1 MLSQENRCIYRKNQ
15 ISDVIC
21 QLRFPQILKI
31 GTEIPAAFQ
40 DAIREDF
47 PQYAKL
53 RQAPAPKIAGTPGN
67 MHLENTPPVINHQ
80 FVSAD
85 GKWRV
90 NLTSSFVSLTCNAYS
105 CWEDFAQKLDKPLAA
120 FIKLYQPAY
129 FERIGLRYL
138 NFISRDALNLQEFP
152 YRDLIEP
159 CWLGPL
165 NEEDVIEAS
174 TTRCSVDAE
183 LALRGGCRAAIH
195 AGPGRVKHGG
205 KPDPE
210 VKFVFDMDLFM
221 PGNIQVNHSAGALQT
236 LHGQA
241 FGVFRGAITHQLH
254 RAMEPETI

>member
-1 MLSQENRCIYRKNQ
+1 MLSQENRCIYKKNQ

-40 DAIREDF
+40 DAIRDEF
-47 PQYAKL
+47 PQYSKL
-53 RQAPAPKIAGTPGN
+53 QQAPAPKLSGAPGN
-67 MHLENTPPVINHQ
+67 MRLENAPPTVNHQ
-80 FVSAD
+80 FTSAD

-90 NLTSSFVSLTCNAYS
+90 NLTSGFVSLTTNAYT
-105 CWEDFAQKLDKPLAA
+105 CWEHFAQKLDQPLAA

-138 NFISRDALNLQEFP
+138 NFISRTALELEGTP
-152 YRDLIEP
+152 YKELIEP

-165 NEEDVIEAS
+165 YEDDVNEAS
-174 TTRCSVDAE
+174 TTRCSVDTE
-183 LALRGGCRAAIH
+183 LALRGGCRATVH

-205 KPDPE
+205 QPDPE
-210 VKFVFDMDLFM
+210 VKFVFDLDLFM

-236 LHGQA
+236 LHAQA
-241 FGVFRGAITHQLH
+241 FGIFRGAITRQLH
-254 RAMEPETI
+254 DAMEPEAL